1 MEDNTGSV
9 ALSQEGALDRF
20 VEQLIAEKKVPRT
33 EQLKADLLQ
42 KLNDAILTEILMNL
56 PDYLLDKINA
66 AYDENKGGSELIE
79 GVIKES
85 GVNTEQIIE
94 KTLTNFRDE
103 YLA

>member
-9 ALSQEGALDRF
+9 ALSQNGALDRF

-66 AYDENKGGSELIE
+66 TYDENKGGSELIE
-79 GVIKES
+79 GIIKES

>member
-9 ALSQEGALDRF
+9 ALSQNGVLDRF

-42 KLNDAILTEILMNL
+42 KVSDAIMTEILMSL

-66 AYDENKGGSELIE
+66 ARSENRDSIELID
-79 GVIKES
+79 GIIRES
-85 GVNTEQIIE
+85 GVDTNQVVQ
-94 KTLTNFRDE
+94 KTLINFRDE

>member
-9 ALSQEGALDRF
+9 ALYQNGALDRF

-42 KLNDAILTEILMNL
+42 KVSDAIMTEILMSL

-66 AYDENKGGSELIE
+66 ARSENRDSIELID
-79 GVIKES
+79 GIIRES
-85 GVNTEQIIE
+85 GVDTNQVVQ
-94 KTLTNFRDE
+94 KTLINFRDE

>member
-9 ALSQEGALDRF
+9 ALSQNGVLDRF

-42 KLNDAILTEILMNL
+42 KVSDAIMTEILMSL

-66 AYDENKGGSELIE
+66 ARSENRDSIELID
-79 GVIKES
+79 GIIRES
-85 GVNTEQIIE
+85 GVDTNQVVQ
-94 KTLTNFRDE
+94 KTLINFRDE
-103 YLA
+103 FLA

>member
-9 ALSQEGALDRF
+9 ALSQNGALDRF

-66 AYDENKGGSELIE
+66 AYDESKGGSELIE
-79 GVIKES
+79 GIIKES

>member
-1 MEDNTGSV
+1 
-9 ALSQEGALDRF
+9 
-20 VEQLIAEKKVPRT
+20 
-33 EQLKADLLQ
+33 
-42 KLNDAILTEILMNL
+42 MNL

-79 GVIKES
+79 GIIKES